1 MIKLK
6 DLLNI
11 TCTNATFRIVI
22 FGENRVHTEVAKF
35 VCKDEYRHSDLAEF
49 EKCLGLYGDYTIYS
63 QEIENNCITF
73 NIKADEK

>member
-11 TCTNATFRIVI
+11 TCTNATFKIVV
-22 FGENRVHTEVAKF
+22 FGEKRIHTEVANF
-35 VCKDEYRHSDLAEF
+35 VCKDEYGHSDLTEL
-49 EKCLGLYGDYTIYS
+49 EKYSELFGEYTVYS

-73 NIKADEK
+73 NIKVNQK